1 MKNEQPLTCF
11 HVGSHVVVSK
21 ISTSR
26 DDSRKLMIFGL
37 IVGTG
42 VTLLQLR
49 PVVVLQVDYTEVA
62 LERAIASRILGV
74 ATK

>member
-1 MKNEQPLTCF
+1 MKKEQPLTWF
-11 HVGSHVVVSK
+11 DVGNHIVVSK
-21 ISTSR
+21 IATSH

-37 IVGTG
+37 IVGTA

-62 LERAIASRILGV
+62 LDRVLAGHILGV